1 MYESNIIC
9 KCILLAH
16 MYTPLLT
23 LILIVEEVVR
33 DVFERCGE
41 ITTIRLSKKNF
52 CHIRYELEEFVDNA
66 IYLSGN

>member
-1 MYESNIIC
+1 MRELKAYV
-9 KCILLAH
+9 A
-16 MYTPLLT
+16 
-23 LILIVEEVVR
+23 EEIVR

-66 IYLSGN
+66 IFLSGEFI

>member
-1 MYESNIIC
+1 MRELKQYV
-9 KCILLAH
+9 A
-16 MYTPLLT
+16 
-23 LILIVEEVVR
+23 EEIVR

-66 IYLSGN
+66 IFLSGKMRTLLSVKPMI